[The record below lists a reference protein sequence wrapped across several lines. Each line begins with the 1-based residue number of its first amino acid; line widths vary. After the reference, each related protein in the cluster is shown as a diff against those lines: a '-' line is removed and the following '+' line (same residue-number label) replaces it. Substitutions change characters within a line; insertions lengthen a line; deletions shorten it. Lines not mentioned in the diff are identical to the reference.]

1 MHWVWVILIG
11 FAAGLIAKMLTPGSG
26 PGGFLLTAALGVGGS
41 LTASLLG
48 RLTGLYTAGQS
59 AGFIGAVIGA
69 IVLLLIYHLA
79 AKR

>member
-26 PGGFLLTAALGVGGS
+26 PGGFLLTAALGIGGS
-41 LTASLLG
+41 LTASALG